1 MINKARRHFKGNR
14 KHRSGEPLR
23 SRMLRRVIQNTKRK
37 RRLTVTNR
45 YETGMILS
53 EIVTGLLFISGSI
66 LMFYPNM
73 RSIPTVLY
81 LIGSIMMLLRSGLR
95 ASYWFRLKSLDHDTP
110 DGNEGATGG
119 GDWSR

>member
-1 MINKARRHFKGNR
+1 MANHVRQHFKGNR
-14 KHRSGEPLR
+14 KHRSGRSLG
-23 SRMLRRVIQNTKRK
+23 SRMLRGINRNARRK

-95 ASYWFRLKSLDHDTP
+95 ASYWFRLKSLDHDNP